1 MARNFRLSVYDVH
14 PHCFFFSFFPIIYN
28 NFLTIIHNKY
38 LLLKIKKILGILL
51 AVGVVISITTASA
64 SASPINNIHIYQ
76 KGYNVGAEAGY
87 KAGCDAGSQDCI
99 KYRQNGATTK
109 IPNPINKS
117 CWSKDYTIGY
127 NRGFKNSFIAGYNEK
142 RFKCSIKVFPFSFYF
157 EGEE

>member
-51 AVGVVISITTASA
+51 AVGIVILITTASA

-142 RFKCSIKVFPFSFYF
+142 RFKCLQKNTI
-157 EGEE
+157 